1 MRKTLRKWKHE
12 TDINVILCEFDD
24 DDDDDAFD
32 FNSLIRPT

>member
-12 TDINVILCEFDD
+12 TDINVIFFEF